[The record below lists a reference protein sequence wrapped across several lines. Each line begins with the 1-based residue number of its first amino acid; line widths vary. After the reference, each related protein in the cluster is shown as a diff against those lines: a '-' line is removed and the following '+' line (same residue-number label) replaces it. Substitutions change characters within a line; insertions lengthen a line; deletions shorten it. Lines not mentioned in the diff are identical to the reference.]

1 MSIKYLYDNTIMKVF
16 SIFLLEGFNAG
27 PTKQGYGLESIQELM
42 GRLIAPHFLLRI
54 YYCHYRSEMAI
65 IIYWL

>member
-27 PTKQGYGLESIQELM
+27 PTKQGYGLEPVQELTE
-42 GRLIAPHFLLRI
+42 RLITPHFLFK
-54 YYCHYRSEMAI
+54 YVTATMG
-65 IIYWL
+65 